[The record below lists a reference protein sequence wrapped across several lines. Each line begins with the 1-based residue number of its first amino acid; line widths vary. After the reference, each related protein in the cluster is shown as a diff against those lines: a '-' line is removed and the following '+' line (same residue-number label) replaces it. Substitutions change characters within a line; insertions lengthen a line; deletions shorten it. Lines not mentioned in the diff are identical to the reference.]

1 MAILNIHKTNG
12 IGVQT
17 SAVQRIKQNFN
28 EIIIVNAE
36 SLNVRSGPSTDYTT
50 LGTVSTGEIFEVI
63 EVSNNWY
70 HIQYTEEKD
79 GWVLG
84 DYVEYTTYNAPSLTI
99 NETTK
104 VQGFYPVGSLYF
116 SINSTNPTEYFGG
129 TWELFGPGRTIVG
142 VDEDDTSFSTTEKTG
157 GEKTHTLT
165 VSELAA
171 HHHQWK
177 QLQDAKSG
185 TAVHRM
191 RASVYDA
198 NVQPYHSSY
207 VGGGQPHQNMQPYRT
222 CYIWKRTA

>member
-17 SAVQRIKQNFN
+17 SAVQRTKINTN
-28 EIIIVNAE
+28 RIVITSTDAV
-36 SLNVRSGPSTDYTT
+36 NVRATASASGTII
-50 LGTVSTGEIFEVI
+50 GTALQNDIYEVI
-63 EVSNNWY
+63 ETSSGWY
-70 HIQYTEEKD
+70 HIQYDEETD
-79 GWVLG
+79 GWIG
-84 DYVEYTTYNAPSLTI
+84 EEYAEYAEENVPSLTI
-99 NETTK
+99 NESTK

-116 SINSTNPTEYFGG
+116 SINSTNPTVYFGG

-142 VDEDDTSFSTTEKTG
+142 VDENDTSFSTAEKTG

-171 HHHQWK
+171 HTHNWK
-177 QLQDAKSG
+177 YLKDTASG

-191 RASVYDA
+191 RAASYNTSVH
-198 NVQPYHSSY
+198 PYYSSY

-222 CYIWKRTA
+222 CYIWKRIA